1 MSRTYRHPRPAI
13 AVDIVVLTIRH
24 ERLQV
29 LLVER
34 GVEPFQGHFALP
46 GGFVQV
52 EGGRSGRG
60 ESLDA
65 AARREL
71 REETGLDVEE
81 VWLEQLHAFG
91 APARD
96 PRGRVVSI
104 AYLAVVSPDQFFRV
118 QAATDAAAT
127 QWAPASEPPKLAF
140 DHTEIL
146 AFALEHL
153 RGRLAQDPR
162 VAFHLVPRELTIG
175 DLRRV
180 YEILEGTTYDKANFR
195 RRFLRLVE
203 EGKIEPIEGQQATG
217 GRPAA
222 VYRLVEGRG

>member
-1 MSRTYRHPRPAI
+1 MSRTYRYARPAI

-29 LLVER
+29 LLVQR
-34 GVEPFQGHFALP
+34 GVEPFRGQWALP

-91 APARD
+91 APGRD
-96 PRGRVVSI
+96 PRGRVISV
-104 AYLAVVSPDQFFRV
+104 AYLAVVSPDRFFRV
-118 QAATDAAAT
+118 QAATDAADT
-127 QWAPASEPPKLAF
+127 QWATVAEPPKLAF
-140 DHTEIL
+140 DHAEIL
-146 AFALEHL
+146 AYALDHL
-153 RGRLAQDPR
+153 RRRLGADPR

-180 YEILEGTTYDKANFR
+180 YEIIEGTTYDKANFR
-195 RRFLRLVE
+195 RRFLRLVD
-203 EGKIEPIEGQQATG
+203 EGKIEPIDGQQSTG

-222 VYRLVEGRG
+222 VYRLRDR

>member
-1 MSRTYRHPRPAI
+1 MSRTYRYPRPAI
-13 AVDIVVLTIRH
+13 AVDIVVLTIRR
-24 ERLQV
+24 ERLEV
-29 LLVER
+29 LLIQR
-34 GVEPFQGHFALP
+34 GAEPFRGQWALP

-71 REETGLDVEE
+71 REETGLDVDE

-91 APARD
+91 APTRD
-96 PRGRVVSI
+96 PRGRVISI
-104 AYLAVVSPDQFFRV
+104 AYLAVVSPEQAPRAR
-118 QAATDAAAT
+118 AATDAADT
-127 QWAPASEPPKLAF
+127 QWATTDALPRLAF
-140 DHTEIL
+140 DHAEIL
-146 AFALEHL
+146 AFALAHL
-153 RGRLAQDPR
+153 RRRLAQDPH

-175 DLRRV
+175 ELRRV

-203 EGKIEPIEGQQATG
+203 EGKVEPIEGQQATG

-222 VYRLVEGRG
+222 IYRLAHRP

>member
-1 MSRTYRHPRPAI
+1 MSRTYRHARPAI
-13 AVDIVVLTIRH
+13 AVDIVVITIRH

-29 LLVER
+29 LLVQR
-34 GVEPFQGHFALP
+34 GVEPFRGQWALP

-91 APARD
+91 APTRD
-96 PRGRVVSI
+96 PRGRVISI
-104 AYLAVVSPDQFFRV
+104 AYLAVVSPDRFFRV
-118 QAATDAAAT
+118 QAATDAADT
-127 QWAPASEPPKLAF
+127 QWVPTDDPPKLAF
-140 DHTEIL
+140 DHAEIL

-153 RGRLAQDPR
+153 QRRLAQDPSA
-162 VAFHLVPRELTIG
+162 AFHLVPRELTIG

-180 YEILEGTTYDKANFR
+180 FEIIEGTTYDKPNFR

-203 EGKIEPIEGQQATG
+203 EGKIEPIEGQQSTG

-222 VYRLVEGRG
+222 VYRLLNK